1 MCFTIRLQLKRN
13 VYSCSSLQ
21 RWMHWWHHGL
31 QFEWLSLQRLSRG
44 DPSFKYGRRR
54 RWGRVWWE
62 RRRRLT
68 CLHLATPTSTVLQN
82 TFTVGKIVPF
92 LCVRV
97 CVCASLPILLLMF
110 PCLYFCLAFLRG
122 VDENRK
128 NRGVCCTLLL
138 FYFFFLFPAPEA
150 PAPQL
155 WGAVSSKG
163 TVVCGPATSAEVF
176 LYLIH
181 FSISH
186 PTEKNSL
193 CKTYCCWRMYYVLV
207 WTVFTI
213 VLHTADMI
221 KVFPD
226 SQSVCFNTLC

>member
-1 MCFTIRLQLKRN
+1 MCFTIRFQLKRN
-13 VYSCSSLQ
+13 VDSCSSLQ

-31 QFEWLSLQRLSRG
+31 EFEWLSLQRLSRG
-44 DPSFKYGRRR
+44 DPSFKYGRGGGGR
-54 RWGRVWWE
+54 RVWWE

-68 CLHLATPTSTVLQN
+68 CLHLATPISTVLQN

-97 CVCASLPILLLMF
+97 CVCFFAQPPPSCSHACISVWLFSGVLMKIERTEVYVA
-110 PCLYFCLAFLRG
+110 PS
-122 VDENRK
+122 
-128 NRGVCCTLLL
+128 
-138 FYFFFLFPAPEA
+138 FYFSLFFPFPAPEA

-207 WTVFTI
+207 WIVFTI
-213 VLHTADMI
+213 VLHTADLI

>member
-1 MCFTIRLQLKRN
+1 MRTSLMRMTTKTNLPAPRHSNKHSPSEHLHRGENSPVFMCA
-13 VYSCSSLQ
+13 C
-21 RWMHWWHHGL
+21 
-31 QFEWLSLQRLSRG
+31 
-44 DPSFKYGRRR
+44 
-54 RWGRVWWE
+54 
-62 RRRRLT
+62 
-68 CLHLATPTSTVLQN
+68 
-82 TFTVGKIVPF
+82 
-92 LCVRV
+92 V
-97 CVCASLPILLLMF
+97 CVCFFAHPPPHVPMPVFLSGFSQGCWWKLKEQRCMLHPPF
-110 PCLYFCLAFLRG
+110 YFI
-122 VDENRK
+122 
-128 NRGVCCTLLL
+128 
-138 FYFFFLFPAPEA
+138 FFFLFPAPEA

-186 PTEKNSL
+186 PTKKKKNSL

-207 WTVFTI
+207 WTVFTL